1 MVPAEGAGGTSAG
14 PNTVARRGRLI
25 CDQLCIIRSAV
36 TLRRIAQSLLLI
48 CLLLLGAAQSM
59 GVGAA
64 FLCLCSGQAFV
75 TTAAECHG
83 PHGEHCIAVETEHDC
98 QEEPCETEQHTALT
112 QELATALTS
121 HSSAPEVGVGILER
135 ELSFEEMAS
144 VRPMPVAHTSQYDS
158 ASRPPPGI
166 SVARTVVLRI

>member
-1 MVPAEGAGGTSAG
+1 M
-14 PNTVARRGRLI
+14 
-25 CDQLCIIRSAV
+25 
-36 TLRRIAQSLLLI
+36 TLRRIARTLFLI
-48 CLLLLGAAQSM
+48 CLLLLAAAQSM

-83 PHGEHCIAVETEHDC
+83 PHGEHCVSVE
-98 QEEPCETEQHTALT
+98 EEAHKCDDDPCDTEQHATLT

-121 HSSAPEVGVGILER
+121 HSSAPEVGVGILAR
-135 ELSFEEMAS
+135 ELSFEEM
-144 VRPMPVAHTSQYDS
+144 VRLRPAPVVPTARYDS

-166 SVARTVVLRI
+166 SVARTVVLLI

>member
-1 MVPAEGAGGTSAG
+1 M
-14 PNTVARRGRLI
+14 
-25 CDQLCIIRSAV
+25 

-48 CLLLLGAAQSM
+48 CLLLLAAAQSM

-83 PHGEHCIAVETEHDC
+83 PHGEHCLDVEEKHQC
-98 QEEPCETEQHTALT
+98 GEEPCDTEQHAALA

-121 HSSAPEVGVGILER
+121 HSSSPEVGVGILVR
-135 ELSFEEMAS
+135 ELSFEEM
-144 VRPMPVAHTSQYDS
+144 VRIRPAPVVDTARYDS

-166 SVARTVVLRI
+166 SVARTVVLLI

>member
-1 MVPAEGAGGTSAG
+1 MHHTFR
-14 PNTVARRGRLI
+14 VA
-25 CDQLCIIRSAV
+25 
-36 TLRRIAQSLLLI
+36 LRRIAQSLLLI

-83 PHGEHCIAVETEHDC
+83 PHGEHCVAVVDEHEC
-98 QEEPCETEQHTALT
+98 EEEPCDTEQHATLT
-112 QELATALTS
+112 QELATSLTA
-121 HSSAPEVGVGILER
+121 HSSSPEVGVGILER
-135 ELSFEEMAS
+135 VLSFEEM
-144 VRPMPVAHTSQYDS
+144 VWIRPAPAACSARYDS

-166 SVARTVVLRI
+166 TVARTVVFLI